1 MITVFKLVNK
11 YFWKGMIGPLFA
23 FVVPIIM
30 LYFLGLILG
39 HEFYFPGGAAVSVL
53 TIGLVFMPQSIFEF
67 KNSTLLKRIGTT
79 PINPAKFLVVIIIF
93 NLMLMIISIALVFL
107 CSFVMFS
114 EYLDR
119 SQVEGQLAILGV
131 PYVGASWLE
140 MLGGADWLSFIYSM
154 FLLIFLTMVI
164 GIFLACVARST
175 LFIQGIGITLLMIA
189 FFVGPAALPA
199 GMSASIDAIKYSS
212 YILPFKYP
220 IALMNESFNGFGG
233 IMKDGEHIRY
243 FMNINHSNIWDIHT
257 DYEIFN
263 LFSIG
268 KKPNTL
274 KLFDTYDKIL
284 NHVMPYLFIF
294 TFGFFALGKFS
305 WSTRSTTKMNWKV
318 LSPLISFAKNN
329 AEKTIH
335 EPNLNSEF
343 LIEAHNIYKTFS
355 NKNNEFNANEDISIN
370 FRAGQNVAILGSNG
384 AGKTVFIE
392 QLIGLNKPTSGYF
405 RYNYESNVTFQES
418 LGIQFQDSSYPVGLK
433 CRDIVLFLKD
443 AYNVEMTNEELN
455 ALVEKFGINKF
466 YKKNAHSLSGGQQQR
481 LNLLL
486 AIMHKPKL
494 VILDELSTGLDIKI
508 RTSIKKF
515 IKQFAKENNM
525 TVVIISHD
533 MAEVDYLTERIIV
546 LQNGKLVVDD
556 LKENI
561 LANNK
566 DLETFLES
574 YL

>member
-1 MITVFKLVNK
+1 
-11 YFWKGMIGPLFA
+11 
-23 FVVPIIM
+23 
-30 LYFLGLILG
+30 
-39 HEFYFPGGAAVSVL
+39 
-53 TIGLVFMPQSIFEF
+53 
-67 KNSTLLKRIGTT
+67 
-79 PINPAKFLVVIIIF
+79 
-93 NLMLMIISIALVFL
+93 
-107 CSFVMFS
+107 
-114 EYLDR
+114 
-119 SQVEGQLAILGV
+119 
-131 PYVGASWLE
+131 
-140 MLGGADWLSFIYSM
+140 
-154 FLLIFLTMVI
+154 IFLTMVI
-164 GIFLACVARST
+164 GILLASVARST
-175 LFIQGIGITLLMIA
+175 LFIQGVGITLLMIA
-189 FFVGPAALPA
+189 FFVGPAVLPM
-199 GMSASIDAIKYSS
+199 GMSAQIPMIKYSS

-220 IALMNESFNGFGG
+220 IALMNESFDGFTGVIKNGQ
-233 IMKDGEHIRY
+233 HLPY
-243 FMNINHSNIWDIHT
+243 FMNINDSNIWDIHT
-257 DYEIFN
+257 DYAIFN
-263 LFSIG
+263 LFSG
-268 KKPNTL
+268 LNGEPPDPEDGTL
-274 KLFDTYDKIL
+274 TLFEIHDKIL
-284 NHVMPYLFIF
+284 NHVMPYIFIF
-294 TFGFFALGKFS
+294 SFGFFALGKFS
-305 WSTRSTTKMNWKV
+305 WSTRSAAKMNWKV
-318 LSPLISFAKNN
+318 LSPLISFAKQN
-329 AEKTIH
+329 ADKNKAIH
-335 EPNLNSEF
+335 EPNLNSEY

-405 RYNYESNVTFQES
+405 QYNYESQINFQES

-433 CRDIVLFLKD
+433 CRDIILFLKD
-443 AYNVEMTNEELN
+443 AYNVKMTNEELN
-455 ALVEKFGINKF
+455 ALVEKFGINKY

-515 IKQFAKENNM
+515 IKQFAEENNM

-566 DLETFLES
+566 DLEAFLES